1 MHAAWSYLKARVG
14 NRLARHLRVAPA
26 RLNNSGPMVSFTF
39 DDAPI
44 SAAKVGADMLEQ
56 YDARGTF
63 YIAGGLVDAWSGN
76 WTGVSAEDIVGLHRR
91 GHEIACHT
99 FSHARVTDLSAT
111 AMAAELREESQLS
124 AGARLIDQDRELRL
138 SLRHRVGVAEGPA
151 RRRIPFL
158 SRHSSRYQQWY
169 GGSAIS
175 ARHAADRP
183 SDRPRGDR
191 PRL

>member
-26 RLNNSGPMVSFTF
+26 KLNNSGPMVSFTF

-111 AMAAELREESQLS
+111 AMAAELERIATICWRSTHRSRSRTSPIPTAPGRCCGRASS
-124 AGARLIDQDRELRL
+124 A
-138 SLRHRVGVAEGPA
+138 
-151 RRRIPFL
+151 RIPFL

>member
-26 RLNNSGPMVSFTF
+26 KLNNSGPMVSFTF

-76 WTGVSAEDIVGLHRR
+76 WTGVSAEDIAGLHRR

-111 AMAAELREESQLS
+111 AMAAELRKNRCWRSTHRSRSRTSPIPTAPGRCCGRASS
-124 AGARLIDQDRELRL
+124 APHSIRLAAFFPV
-138 SLRHRVGVAEGPA
+138 STVVW
-151 RRRIPFL
+151 RICNICAPC
-158 SRHSSRYQQWY
+158 R
-169 GGSAIS
+169 
-175 ARHAADRP
+175 
-183 SDRPRGDR
+183 
-191 PRL
+191 